1 MKRNRAELSTISVS
15 ALDVF
20 ASALG
25 VFIILTSV
33 SLPFIFNTSQ
43 SAANNL
49 SQAEL
54 EAEIKSISDPA
65 EAVEQLLIEI
75 VALRAEIEELQT
87 LSGAEAKR
95 TEMEEDI
102 SAALAQQIESLE
114 ETLERTETT
123 LESALQD
130 RKTAEMIPPIDIV
143 IAFDTTGSMQD
154 ELRSL
159 QGGVIYLSRILMKW
173 SESPAIGIIEILDEC
188 EYANRKK
195 FSLQEID
202 ANSLGNLQRFVRSI
216 GQINTGCNLYSWEE
230 ATHFA
235 LREAI
240 ASNWRPEVERR
251 VIILMSDFPPYP
263 YAMTEVHGSIK
274 RFASKDNQ
282 SVSIVQPSNAAAT
295 TEHVTIMKNLADLGK
310 GEYIDGAGS
319 IVGAIILAL

>member
-1 MKRNRAELSTISVS
+1 MKRNRAEFSTISVS

-43 SAANNL
+43 TAAKNL

-65 EAVEQLLIEI
+65 YAVEELLLKI
-75 VALRAEIEELQT
+75 VSLKAEIEELQT
-87 LSGAEAKR
+87 LSRADAEI
-95 TEMEEDI
+95 EEDVVK
-102 SAALAQQIESLE
+102 ALALQIESLE
-114 ETLERTETT
+114 QTLERTETS
-123 LESALQD
+123 LESALRD

-188 EYANRKK
+188 EYSNRKK

-202 ANSLGNLQRFVRSI
+202 ANSLGHLQRFVRSI
-216 GQINTGCNLYSWEE
+216 GKINTGCNLYSWEE
-230 ATHFA
+230 GTHFA

-240 ASNWRPEVERR
+240 ASNWRSNVERR

-263 YAMTEVHGSIK
+263 YAMSEVKQSIK
-274 RFASKDNQ
+274 IFASKDKQ
-282 SVSIVQPSNAAAT
+282 SVSIVQPANAAAT
-295 TEHVTIMKNLADLGK
+295 TEHVTIMKNLAKLGK

>member
-43 SAANNL
+43 SAAKNL

-54 EAEIKSISDPA
+54 EAEIKSISDPTV
-65 EAVEQLLIEI
+65 AVEQLLIEI
-75 VALRAEIEELQT
+75 VSLKAELEELQT
-87 LSGAEAKR
+87 LSGAEAQV
-95 TEMEEDI
+95 EEDI
-102 SAALAQQIESLE
+102 AKTLALQIESLE
-114 ETLERTETT
+114 QTLERTEAS
-123 LESALQD
+123 LETALRD
-130 RKTAEMIPPIDIV
+130 RKTTEMIPPIDIV

-188 EYANRKK
+188 EYANREK
-195 FSLQEID
+195 FSLQEIN
-202 ANSLGNLQRFVRSI
+202 ANSLRYLQRFVRSI
-216 GQINTGCNLYSWEE
+216 GQTNTGCNIYSWEE
-230 ATHFA
+230 GTHFA

-240 ASNWRPEVERR
+240 ASNWRPNVERR

-263 YAMTEVHGSIK
+263 YAMSEVKQSIK
-274 RFASKDNQ
+274 SFASKDNQ
-282 SVSIVQPSNAAAT
+282 SVSIVQPANAAT
-295 TEHVTIMKNLADLGK
+295 TNEHVMIMKNLASLGK

>member
-1 MKRNRAELSTISVS
+1 MKRNRAEFSTISVS

-43 SAANNL
+43 TAAKNL

-65 EAVEQLLIEI
+65 EAVEELLLKI
-75 VALRAEIEELQT
+75 VSLTAEIEELQT
-87 LSGAEAKR
+87 LSRADAEI
-95 TEMEEDI
+95 EEDVVK
-102 SAALAQQIESLE
+102 ALALQIESLE
-114 ETLERTETT
+114 QTLERTETS
-123 LESALQD
+123 LESALRD

-188 EYANRKK
+188 EYSNRKK

-202 ANSLGNLQRFVRSI
+202 ANSLGHLQRFVRSI
-216 GQINTGCNLYSWEE
+216 GKINTGCNLYSWEE
-230 ATHFA
+230 GTHFA

-240 ASNWRPEVERR
+240 ASNWRSNVERR

-263 YAMTEVHGSIK
+263 YAMSEVKQSIK
-274 RFASKDNQ
+274 IFASKDKQ
-282 SVSIVQPSNAAAT
+282 SVSIVQPANAAAT
-295 TEHVTIMKNLADLGK
+295 TEHVTIMKNLAKLGK

>member
-1 MKRNRAELSTISVS
+1 MKRNRAEFSTISVS

-43 SAANNL
+43 TAAKNL

-65 EAVEQLLIEI
+65 EAVEELLLKI
-75 VALRAEIEELQT
+75 VSLKAEIEELQT
-87 LSGAEAKR
+87 LSRADAEI
-95 TEMEEDI
+95 EEDVVK
-102 SAALAQQIESLE
+102 ALALQIESLE
-114 ETLERTETT
+114 QTLERTETS
-123 LESALQD
+123 LESALRD

-188 EYANRKK
+188 EYSNRKK

-202 ANSLGNLQRFVRSI
+202 ANSLGHLQRFVRSI
-216 GQINTGCNLYSWEE
+216 GKINTGCNLYSWEE
-230 ATHFA
+230 GTHFA

-240 ASNWRPEVERR
+240 ASNWRSNVERR

-263 YAMTEVHGSIK
+263 YAMSEVKQSIK
-274 RFASKDNQ
+274 IFASKDKQ
-282 SVSIVQPSNAAAT
+282 SVSIVQPANAAAT
-295 TEHVTIMKNLADLGK
+295 TEHVTIMKNLANLGK

>member
-1 MKRNRAELSTISVS
+1 MKRNRAEFSTISVS

-43 SAANNL
+43 TAAKNL

-65 EAVEQLLIEI
+65 EAVEELLLKI
-75 VALRAEIEELQT
+75 VSLKAEIEELQT
-87 LSGAEAKR
+87 LSRADAEI
-95 TEMEEDI
+95 EEDVVK
-102 SAALAQQIESLE
+102 ALALQIESLE
-114 ETLERTETT
+114 QTLERTETS
-123 LESALQD
+123 LESALRD

-188 EYANRKK
+188 EYSNRKK

-202 ANSLGNLQRFVRSI
+202 ANSLGHLQRFVRSI
-216 GQINTGCNLYSWEE
+216 GKINTGCNLYSWEE
-230 ATHFA
+230 GTHFA

-240 ASNWRPEVERR
+240 ASNWRSNVERR

-263 YAMTEVHGSIK
+263 YAMSEVKQSIK
-274 RFASKDNQ
+274 IFASKDKQ
-282 SVSIVQPSNAAAT
+282 SVSIVQPANAAAT
-295 TEHVTIMKNLADLGK
+295 TEHVTIMKNLAKLGK

>member
-43 SAANNL
+43 TAAKNL

-54 EAEIKSISDPA
+54 EAKIKSISDPT
-65 EAVEQLLIEI
+65 EALEQLLIE
-75 VALRAEIEELQT
+75 VVSLKAEIEELQK
-87 LSGAEAKR
+87 LSEAEA
-95 TEMEEDI
+95 EVEEDV
-102 SAALAQQIESLE
+102 AKVLTLQIEALE
-114 ETLERTETT
+114 QTLERTETT
-123 LESALQD
+123 LESVLRD
-130 RKTAEMIPPIDIV
+130 RKTTEMIPPIDIV

-195 FSLQEID
+195 FSLQEIN
-202 ANSLGNLQRFVRSI
+202 ANSLGHLQRFVRSI
-216 GQINTGCNLYSWEE
+216 GQINTGCNSYSWEE
-230 ATHFA
+230 GTHFA

-240 ASNWRPEVERR
+240 ASNWRPNVERR

-263 YAMTEVHGSIK
+263 YAMSEVKQSIK
-274 RFASKDNQ
+274 IFASKDSQ
-282 SVSIVQPSNAAAT
+282 SVSIVQPANAAAT
-295 TEHVTIMKNLADLGK
+295 TQHVTIMKNLAILGK